1 MNEIEKFIKMN
12 SIIILEVSED
22 TATLK
27 QYEEKLSMKVKA
39 NDTLTSIEE
48 VLAPLTGKRAC
59 IINSDVLGV
68 VNEKIKL
75 KRLEQHTLHKVLAL
89 TLEAYLPYLAK
100 IVKDEDSNI
109 LIQTHYE
116 SDNPA
121 LTITAG
127 LIDDIQVVL
136 LDVHYERNERVI
148 PC

>member
-1 MNEIEKFIKMN
+1 MNEIEKFVKMN
-12 SIIILEVSED
+12 SIIILEVSEN
-22 TATLK
+22 TVTLN
-27 QYEEKLSMKVKA
+27 QYEEQLSLKVQA
-39 NDTLTSIEE
+39 NDTVVSVQE

-75 KRLEQHTLHKVLAL
+75 KRLEKHTLHRVLAL
-89 TLEAYLPYLAK
+89 TLEAYLPYLSK
-100 IVKDEDSNI
+100 IAKDEDSNI

-116 SDNPA
+116 IDNPA

-136 LDVHYERNERVI
+136 LDVHYERNERMI

>member
-1 MNEIEKFIKMN
+1 MNRIEKFIKLN
-12 SIIILEVSED
+12 SIIILEVSEK
-22 TATLK
+22 AVILK
-27 QYEEKLSMKVKA
+27 QYEEKIDLTLQDS
-39 NDTLTSIEE
+39 DTPVSIQEILT
-48 VLAPLTGKRAC
+48 PLIGTQVC

-75 KRLEQHTLHKVLAL
+75 KRLEKHTLHKVLAL

-100 IVKDEDSNI
+100 IAKDENSNI
-109 LIQTHYE
+109 LIQTFYE